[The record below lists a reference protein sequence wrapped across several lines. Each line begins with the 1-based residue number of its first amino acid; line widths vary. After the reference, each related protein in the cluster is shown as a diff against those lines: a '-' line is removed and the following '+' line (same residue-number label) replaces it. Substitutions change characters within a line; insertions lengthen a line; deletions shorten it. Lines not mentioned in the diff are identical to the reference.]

1 MEIVTL
7 REFARR
13 LEVSL
18 TAVQKGEK
26 SGRIEAIRDPD
37 TGKITGI
44 DWATQSVAWEANCK
58 SPQRRAHNQAG
69 GRPRKD
75 GQPVAAP
82 KTAPKPQGSPDP
94 GAVPPAGGG
103 GLTSLADI
111 QRARELVKLQID
123 NLKLKEQQGEL
134 VSRAEQE
141 KLGYELASG
150 LISDLYNL
158 PERLSD
164 ELAGM
169 SDPNAIHALMTKEI
183 DNMVRQ
189 IRSKLGAS

>member
-13 LEVSL
+13 LGVSL
-18 TAVQKGEK
+18 TAVQKGAKPEN
-26 SGRIEAIRDPD
+26 GRIEAIRDEN
-37 TGKITGI
+37 GKITGI
-44 DWATQSVAWEANCK
+44 DWDTQSVAWEANCK
-58 SPQRRAHNQAG
+58 APQRRAKNQAG
-69 GRPRKD
+69 GRPRLD
-75 GQPVAAP
+75 GQPVATPRKPAASVTTPPPPP
-82 KTAPKPQGSPDP
+82 KD
-94 GAVPPAGGG
+94 G

-141 KLGYELASG
+141 KIGYEVASG

-189 IRSKLGAS
+189 IRSKLGAD